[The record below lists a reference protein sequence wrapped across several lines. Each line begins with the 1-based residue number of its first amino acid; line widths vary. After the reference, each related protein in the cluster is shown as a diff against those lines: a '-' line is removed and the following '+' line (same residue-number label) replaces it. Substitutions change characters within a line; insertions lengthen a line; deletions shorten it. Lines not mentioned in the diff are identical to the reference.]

1 MKLFSSPTSP
11 YARKVRVLIIELGLA
26 DKIEVLS
33 TPPME
38 DPQELH
44 AANPVGKVPTLT
56 LADGV
61 ALYDSPV
68 ICEYLDAQNGFR
80 FLPVEGEARWDCLR
94 RQALGD
100 GVLDAAFSRTA
111 EKNKG
116 EGERSQ
122 MWFDRWS
129 NAINRSLEVM
139 SRDLEI
145 AGDRFDL
152 GDVTY
157 GCALGY
163 LDLRHGDMDWREGR
177 ENLARWFEKIS
188 ARPSFSETVPV

>member
-11 YARKVRVLIIELGLA
+11 YARKVRVLIIELGLG
-26 DKIEVLS
+26 DDIEVLS
-33 TPPME
+33 TLPME
-38 DPQELH
+38 DPQDLH
-44 AANPVGKVPTLT
+44 AANPVGKVPTLM
-56 LADGV
+56 LSDDR

-68 ICEYLDAQNGFR
+68 ICEYLDARKGFR
-80 FLPVEGEARWDCLR
+80 FLPESGDRRWDCLR

-111 EKNKG
+111 ENNKG
-116 EGERSQ
+116 ENERSQ
-122 MWFDRWS
+122 MWFERWS

-145 AGDRFDL
+145 SGERFDL
-152 GDVTY
+152 GDVTF

-163 LDLRHGDMDWREGR
+163 LDLRHGDMNWREGR
-177 ENLARWFEKIS
+177 TSLAQWYEKVS
-188 ARPSFSETVPV
+188 ARPSFNETVPG